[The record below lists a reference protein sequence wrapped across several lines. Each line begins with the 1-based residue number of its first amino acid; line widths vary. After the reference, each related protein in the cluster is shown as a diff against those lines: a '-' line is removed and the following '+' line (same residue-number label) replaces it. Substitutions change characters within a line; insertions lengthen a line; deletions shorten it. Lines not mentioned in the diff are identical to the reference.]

1 MNNQVNKTQLQI
13 ARNDKIMEGVT
24 FQAVLKEVYI
34 HIKLADFSV
43 MVPKWRVSSQMENE
57 ECNNKTSMYFC
68 PPSPLFSI

>member
-43 MVPKWRVSSQMENE
+43 MVPKWRVSS
-57 ECNNKTSMYFC
+57 
-68 PPSPLFSI
+68 